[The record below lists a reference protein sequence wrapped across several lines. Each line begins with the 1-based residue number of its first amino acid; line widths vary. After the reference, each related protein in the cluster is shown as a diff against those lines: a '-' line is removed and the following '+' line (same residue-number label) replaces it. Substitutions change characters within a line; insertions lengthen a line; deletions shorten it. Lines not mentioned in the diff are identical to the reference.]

1 MLSISSLLGPVKSDT
16 FQYLLHFPGSTY
28 VSTFDLAY
36 RLS

>member
-16 FQYLLHFPGSTY
+16 FQHLLHCPESTY
-28 VSTFDLAY
+28 VSTLELAY